1 MIKFFFKPLADSLTP
16 RKAAQIIVVATLVVT
31 LAGGVLIWL
40 LDHTEF
46 PNLGTSLWWSLQTV
60 TTVGYGD
67 IVPANTTGRIIGAVL
82 MLQGLALITVVAAS
96 VTATL
101 IEQVRKRR
109 NLDATSSELE
119 HLKRIEARLDAI
131 ERALGIESP
140 SAAEEPD
147 ERRA

>member
-1 MIKFFFKPLADSLTP
+1 MRRLFLRPLAETLTP
-16 RKAAQIIVVATLVVT
+16 RKAARIIVIATLLVT

-40 LDHTEF
+40 IDHKEY

-67 IVPANTTGRIIGAVL
+67 IVPAETTGRIIGAVL
-82 MLQGLALITVVAAS
+82 MLQGLALITVVAAA

-109 NLDATSSELE
+109 NLDEDSVNLV

-131 ERALGIESP
+131 ESALGIEAGS
-140 SAAEEPD
+140 AEESEEHRP
-147 ERRA
+147 

>member
-1 MIKFFFKPLADSLTP
+1 M
-16 RKAAQIIVVATLVVT
+16 VATLLVT
-31 LAGGVLIWL
+31 LAGGFLIWL
-40 LDHTEF
+40 VDHKEF

-67 IVPANTTGRIIGAVL
+67 IVPADTTGRIIGAVL
-82 MLQGLALITVVAAS
+82 MLQGLALITVVAAA

-109 NLDATSSELE
+109 NLDEDSATLV

-131 ERALGIESP
+131 ESSLGIEAAS
-140 SAAEEPD
+140 AEESEEHRP
-147 ERRA
+147 